1 MSHKKG
7 QLETLICEI
16 ANLRTENQHLRK
28 LLSEA
33 KLTIKLA
40 TYHSE
45 ENQRHFSRILPI
57 LDANG
62 VKAFFNLNFDL

>member
-1 MSHKKG
+1 MSQQKG

-16 ANLRTENQHLRK
+16 ANLRTENNHLRK

-40 TYHSE
+40 AEHNE
-45 ENQRHFSRILPI
+45 ENARHFSRILPI

-62 VKAFFNLNFDL
+62 VKAFFNLDFDL